1 VAVDREAALKQAEKL
16 LRQGKLDG
24 AIAEYVRVVEDQP
37 RDWNSINA
45 LGDLYVRAGDIDR
58 AVAQFTRIA
67 DYLFA
72 EGFLPKAAAL
82 YKKAL
87 KVKPEHE
94 HTLLRLSEI
103 ATRQELLADART
115 YLRQLARHRRDR
127 GDAGGAAECVVR
139 LASLDES
146 DGDAKL
152 EGARAAQSIG
162 DVPRAVD
169 LFKEAAEVFARA
181 GRGQEAL
188 SALSEAAALDPVD
201 TGLRGR
207 LTREWVA
214 AGDLDRARTFLTP
227 ESAGRDPDLLLALG
241 RLELAA
247 GKVEDAR
254 AAFTRFIAA
263 APDRSTE
270 LLGVADELVAGGH
283 RDSAFA
289 CTEIVVDD
297 AVLAAD
303 WDRAI
308 GAAQSF
314 LKHGPHVPALARL
327 VELAVDAGRDDVMS
341 AAQAQLADAYLEAGR
356 AAEARVIGEDLLSR
370 DPESEAHANRLRR
383 ALSMLGVDQPESII
397 NGLRERGA
405 DVGDL
410 LDLDLD
416 LDEGPGRPEGRP
428 LRRLDEGPGGREGR
442 PSRDLAPESP
452 VEADLQVGLPASAV
466 EPAGK
471 EAVEEPMG
479 ESSSIVADTE
489 DTDEPADPDILEI
502 DLSETLRG
510 LGIASSA
517 PPAAAPSPS
526 EKTVTPAGDSA
537 KAPDLESVFETF
549 RSRAAGD
556 PQTLDAAEQYERA
569 LQHLD
574 QGRDE
579 EARAEL
585 RRAARTPQFRFKA
598 SARLG
603 RLYISR
609 GELLEGIEWLE
620 RAVEAPAPSAEEGWS
635 VLYDLAGALERLGE
649 NARALAVLM
658 EIAAD
663 EGGYRDVHARIEQL
677 VRAQAGSPRR

>member
-1 VAVDREAALKQAEKL
+1 
-16 LRQGKLDG
+16 
-24 AIAEYVRVVEDQP
+24 
-37 RDWNSINA
+37 
-45 LGDLYVRAGDIDR
+45 
-58 AVAQFTRIA
+58 
-67 DYLFA
+67 
-72 EGFLPKAAAL
+72 
-82 YKKAL
+82 
-87 KVKPEHE
+87 
-94 HTLLRLSEI
+94 
-103 ATRQELLADART
+103 
-115 YLRQLARHRRDR
+115 
-127 GDAGGAAECVVR
+127 
-139 LASLDES
+139 
-146 DGDAKL
+146 
-152 EGARAAQSIG
+152 
-162 DVPRAVD
+162 
-169 LFKEAAEVFARA
+169 
-181 GRGQEAL
+181 
-188 SALSEAAALDPVD
+188 
-201 TGLRGR
+201 
-207 LTREWVA
+207 
-214 AGDLDRARTFLTP
+214 
-227 ESAGRDPDLLLALG
+227 
-241 RLELAA
+241 
-247 GKVEDAR
+247 
-254 AAFTRFIAA
+254 
-263 APDRSTE
+263 
-270 LLGVADELVAGGH
+270 
-283 RDSAFA
+283 
-289 CTEIVVDD
+289 
-297 AVLAAD
+297 
-303 WDRAI
+303 
-308 GAAQSF
+308 
-314 LKHGPHVPALARL
+314 
-327 VELAVDAGRDDVMS
+327 
-341 AAQAQLADAYLEAGR
+341 
-356 AAEARVIGEDLLSR
+356 
-370 DPESEAHANRLRR
+370 
-383 ALSMLGVDQPESII
+383 MLGVDQPESII
-397 NGLRERGA
+397 SGLRERGA

-416 LDEGPGRPEGRP
+416 
-428 LRRLDEGPGGREGR
+428 LDEGPGGREGR